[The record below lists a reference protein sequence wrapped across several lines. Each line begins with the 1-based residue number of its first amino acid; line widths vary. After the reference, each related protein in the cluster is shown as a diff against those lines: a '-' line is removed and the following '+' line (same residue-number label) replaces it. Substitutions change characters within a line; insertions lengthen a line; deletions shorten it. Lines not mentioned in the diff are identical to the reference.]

1 MNRKLIIL
9 IFLLFLNSCAT
20 TGSAFLG
27 PIITGAKTGS
37 IYQASISYST
47 GKIMNELVS
56 SKISSNEN
64 GKIFIVA
71 SNGKLLNSNY
81 SNQDLPFIFGK
92 PKINDFLKFKKI
104 IDQSKIDYKN
114 IKYIYFFQSK
124 RWDIEFKNDLVIKLP
139 LNFTKETLNNSLLFS
154 SNLNL
159 KENKK
164 IDLRVKNQI
173 ITNE

>member
-1 MNRKLIIL
+1 M
-9 IFLLFLNSCAT
+9 
-20 TGSAFLG
+20 
-27 PIITGAKTGS
+27 
-37 IYQASISYST
+37 
-47 GKIMNELVS
+47 
-56 SKISSNEN
+56 
-64 GKIFIVA
+64 
-71 SNGKLLNSNY
+71 
-81 SNQDLPFIFGK
+81 
-92 PKINDFLKFKKI
+92 KFKKI

-124 RWDIEFKNDLVIKLP
+124 RWDIEFKNDLTIKLP